1 VVCKYIKPPDHPAIL
16 SIIKGLSLHVGL
28 PAALTIYKLLTDWGS
43 FIGGGIAL
51 IAGVL
56 AYIGA
61 RQAAA
66 KQIAAM
72 ARKDRLQARGIVV
85 GVYPELLQLQVSHDR
100 ASAVMAGW
108 SDIDRRTMNVMHV
121 VPGILNAKIPLTPV
135 LFRNVDNLFLVQP
148 RGESL
153 QRVISCT
160 LQYNTL
166 IDTLAQQVTE
176 NIRGFD
182 PPAHQGALAGNL
194 RAIRIALDDAM
205 REIGS
210 LHDEATAPTAS

>member
-1 VVCKYIKPPDHPAIL
+1 MNIGWPAD
-16 SIIKGLSLHVGL
+16 
-28 PAALTIYKLLTDWGS
+28 LTVYKLLTDWGS

-51 IAGVL
+51 VAGVL

-85 GVYPELLQLQVSHDR
+85 GVYPELLELQARQDR
-100 ASAVMAGW
+100 ASGVMAQW
-108 SDIDRRTMNVMHV
+108 ANIDRRTMNVMHV
-121 VPGILNAKIPLTPV
+121 VPAILDGKIPLTPV

-148 RGESL
+148 GAASL
-153 QRVISCT
+153 QQVVSFT

-166 IDTLAQQVTE
+166 IDTLAHQVTE

-182 PPAHQGALAGNL
+182 PPTYQRDLAGNL
-194 RAIRIALDDAM
+194 RAIRMALDDAI
-205 REIGS
+205 REIGP
-210 LHDEATAPTAS
+210 LHDEATA

>member
-1 VVCKYIKPPDHPAIL
+1 MNIGWPPD
-16 SIIKGLSLHVGL
+16 
-28 PAALTIYKLLTDWGS
+28 LTVYKLLTDWGS

-51 IAGVL
+51 VAGVL

-85 GVYPELLQLQVSHDR
+85 GVYPELLELQVRHDR
-100 ASAVMAGW
+100 ASGVMAKW
-108 SDIDRRTMNVMHV
+108 ANIDRRTMNVIHV
-121 VPGILNAKIPLTPV
+121 VPAILDAKIPLTPV

-148 RGESL
+148 GAASL
-153 QRVISCT
+153 QQVVSFT

-166 IDTLAQQVTE
+166 IDTLAHQVTE

-182 PPAHQGALAGNL
+182 PPTSQGDLAGNL
-194 RAIRIALDDAM
+194 RAIRMALDDAI
-205 REIGS
+205 REIGP
-210 LHDEATAPTAS
+210 LHDEATA